1 MHFKSWSINY
11 DSKETVFRICQV
23 NPIVVPIVEVSRRDE
38 LKCLWSRV
46 TMIKIPLLVLSGID
60 WHDFEK
66 IRGV

>member
-38 LKCLWSRV
+38 LKCLWSRDKA
-46 TMIKIPLLVLSGID
+46 MIKIPISGID

-66 IRGV
+66 NRGV